1 MFKRILVP
9 LDGSRLSLRALP
21 YATEIVRCFNSEIIL
36 LRVVP
41 LSPMPPIGTYTL
53 PEVIEKAEKETAEK
67 NNRNLASARKYLQRN
82 LKRIVPKGIKGSQ
95 HAIAGTP
102 AKSIIELSQRK
113 NVDLIVMTT
122 HGRQGINRA
131 LLGSVSDEVVRE
143 SRLPVLTIRPQKG
156 QMKKAI

>member
-9 LDGSRLSLRALP
+9 LDGSRLSGRALP
-21 YATEIVRCFNSEIIL
+21 YATEIARHFSGKIIL
-36 LRVVP
+36 LRVLP

-53 PEVIEKAEKETAEK
+53 PEVIENVEKKADER
-67 NNRNLASARKYLQRN
+67 NRRNLASARRYLQGK
-82 LKRIVPKGIKGSQ
+82 LKGIVSSGIKGSQ

-102 AKSIIELSQRK
+102 TQSIIEFSKRK

-122 HGRQGINRA
+122 HGRRGIKRA

-143 SRLPVLTIRPQKG
+143 SKLPVLTIRP
-156 QMKKAI
+156 